1 MEPPAGAPGIGHCM
15 RSFESY
21 LEANHRVEKPVVHIS
36 LNPSPDDILMDEQ
49 LSVIA
54 REYLTKLGYGNQ
66 PFIIYKHSDTGRPHL
81 HIVTT
86 CITDRG
92 TKINDYKIWRR
103 SQAICRNLEKKYG
116 LHPAEK
122 KDYAYRRIMTPV
134 NYKEADLKNQIAN
147 VVKGVLKQYRFQS
160 IKEFKAVLN
169 LFNVTVEQVRGQAA
183 GKPYQGLVYAAT
195 DEQGKRVGVGIKS
208 SRIGRDVTLAALLK
222 RIGFNKGWMKKH
234 PPLPE
239 LKGIISEAIRTAPT
253 KEEFCQALKSK
264 NIDAVIWLNDTG
276 HIYGVTYVDHNSKCV
291 FKGSALGR
299 ECSAGVINGQ
309 YNPVGND
316 LHESVLEQEGRSG
329 LGEAFLSEAILDLF
343 SFESFPHP
351 SVDDPEPRS
360 PYGKKKKRKKKMSQ
374 GL

>member
-1 MEPPAGAPGIGHCM
+1 MA
-15 RSFESY
+15 
-21 LEANHRVEKPVVHIS
+21 
-36 LNPSPDDILMDEQ
+36 
-49 LSVIA
+49 
-54 REYLTKLGYGNQ
+54 
-66 PFIIYKHSDTGRPHL
+66 
-81 HIVTT
+81 
-86 CITDRG
+86 
-92 TKINDYKIWRR
+92 
-103 SQAICRNLEKKYG
+103 
-116 LHPAEK
+116 
-122 KDYAYRRIMTPV
+122 PV
-134 NYKEADLKNQIAN
+134 NYKAADLKNQIAN

-208 SRIGRDVTLAALLK
+208 SKIGRDVTLAALLK
-222 RIGFNKGWMKKH
+222 SIGFNKGWMKKH
-234 PPLPE
+234 PPLPK

-264 NIDAVIWLNDTG
+264 NIDAVIWQNDTG

-291 FKGSALGR
+291 FKGSALGK

-329 LGEAFLSEAILDLF
+329 WEEASLSEAILDLF

-351 SVDDPEPRS
+351 SFDDPEPRS
-360 PYGKKKKRKKKMSQ
+360 PYGKKKKRKKKLSQ
-374 GL
+374 SL

>member
-1 MEPPAGAPGIGHCM
+1 MA
-15 RSFESY
+15 
-21 LEANHRVEKPVVHIS
+21 
-36 LNPSPDDILMDEQ
+36 
-49 LSVIA
+49 
-54 REYLTKLGYGNQ
+54 
-66 PFIIYKHSDTGRPHL
+66 
-81 HIVTT
+81 
-86 CITDRG
+86 
-92 TKINDYKIWRR
+92 
-103 SQAICRNLEKKYG
+103 
-116 LHPAEK
+116 
-122 KDYAYRRIMTPV
+122 PV
-134 NYKEADLKNQIAN
+134 NYKAADLKNQIAN

-208 SRIGRDVTLAALLK
+208 SKIGRDVTLAALLK

-264 NIDAVIWLNDTG
+264 NIDAVIWQNDTG

-291 FKGSALGR
+291 FKGSALGK
-299 ECSAGVINGQ
+299 ECSAGVINHQ

-329 LGEAFLSEAILDLF
+329 LGEASLSEAILDLF

-351 SVDDPEPRS
+351 STDDPQQRN
-360 PYGKKKKRKKKMSQ
+360 PYGKKNKRKKKMSQ